1 MGGESGSDYLKEPG
15 CARATFTPTAS
26 TPSSSRVKILI
37 IHICVFSHMGHRTL
51 TISDEAY
58 NALSKMKKERESF
71 TETILRITN
80 KTYKGTLLNYIKTL
94 EPDEEFASTL
104 ETILED
110 RNKITSRPIEN

>member
-1 MGGESGSDYLKEPG
+1 
-15 CARATFTPTAS
+15 
-26 TPSSSRVKILI
+26 
-37 IHICVFSHMGHRTL
+37 MGHRTL

-80 KTYKGTLLNYIKTL
+80 KTEKGTLQDYIKTL
-94 EPDEEFASTL
+94 KPDEDLPSNL
-104 ETILED
+104 ETVLED

>member
-1 MGGESGSDYLKEPG
+1 
-15 CARATFTPTAS
+15 
-26 TPSSSRVKILI
+26 
-37 IHICVFSHMGHRTL
+37 MGHRTL

-80 KTYKGTLLNYIKTL
+80 KTEKGTLQDYIKTL
-94 EPDEEFASTL
+94 KPDEDLATNL
-104 ETILED
+104 ETVLLD